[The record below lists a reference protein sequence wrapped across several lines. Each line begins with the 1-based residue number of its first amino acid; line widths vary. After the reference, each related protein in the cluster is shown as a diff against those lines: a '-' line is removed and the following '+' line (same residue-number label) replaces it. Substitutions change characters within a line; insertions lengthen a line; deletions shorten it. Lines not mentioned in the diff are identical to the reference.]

1 MVPARML
8 STAFRRH
15 GCTPTVMTTPTM
27 HLGRHSPSPN
37 PQLVIDGL
45 RDDHSPDALHQ
56 GQGGSATR
64 EVEPKSPN
72 RVDQRRRLVAGR
84 SRLTLV
90 LRGRTRTGLMPE
102 AVESRGS

>member
-27 HLGRHSPSPN
+27 HLGRHSPSRILN
-37 PQLVIDGL
+37 SSSTD
-45 RDDHSPDALHQ
+45 
-56 GQGGSATR
+56 SATTTHLTPCTKAKAVPQHGSR
-64 EVEPKSPN
+64 AKVSN